1 MPPSRRLIVRAGFR
15 EVVGYD
21 LGRGRR
27 HFREAR
33 LERLSGAR
41 VQHLPPSAQQA
52 AVRRVAH
59 QRVLEQ
65 VAVAAAREHQLGHG
79 QLRQG
84 LVQRRLRQVGDR
96 RQQPAAELAPDHRGG
111 LRHVLHV
118 GQPVEAGHERVV
130 QRARD
135 RERRGVGLGEAGLQ
149 HRLGQLLDEQRHAV
163 RFGHNLRHE
172 GAWQVPLAGKPAGQ
186 RRRLLP
192 AKAA

>member
-27 HFREAR
+27 RFREAR

-41 VQHLPPSAQQA
+41 VQHLPLSAQQA

-65 VAVAAAREHQLGHG
+65 VAVPAAREHQFGHG

-96 RQQPAAELAPDHRGG
+96 RRSPRPNSRPITEAACATSAMAQMMPEIKPH
-111 LRHVLHV
+111 
-118 GQPVEAGHERVV
+118 
-130 QRARD
+130 
-135 RERRGVGLGEAGLQ
+135 
-149 HRLGQLLDEQRHAV
+149 
-163 RFGHNLRHE
+163 LRHE
-172 GAWQVPLAGKPAGQ
+172 CGLDDDSGTPPLTH
-186 RRRLLP
+186 
-192 AKAA
+192 